1 MYLNSIYICLKD
13 AFNVIYH
20 KHYFIKVI
28 NSESVVIGVKAEEDS
43 VICTCTT
50 ILVYEPF
57 DVIST
62 DYAPGTR
69 DRRVV
74 HVLATLN

>member
-1 MYLNSIYICLKD
+1 MYLNSIYICIKD

-28 NSESVVIGVKAEEDS
+28 NSESVVVGVKAEEDS
-43 VICTCTT
+43 VIGTCTT
-50 ILVYEPF
+50 ILVSEHV

>member
-13 AFNVIYH
+13 AFNIIYH

-28 NSESVVIGVKAEEDS
+28 NSESVVVGVKAEEDS
-43 VICTCTT
+43 VIGTCTT
-50 ILVYEPF
+50 VPVYEPF

-62 DYAPGTR
+62 GIRA
-69 DRRVV
+69 RRVV
-74 HVLATLN
+74 HVLPTLT